1 MEALVAHYAEIGLK
15 GRNRGFFEE
24 ALSRNITR
32 ALRGTGYRKIRTGFG
47 RIVVDFE
54 PAPRLDEAAKRA
66 ADVFGVAY
74 VGAGRRV
81 DANMESLAAA
91 ALDLLDEDPFDSFR
105 IKTRKSYA
113 DFPTSSQEVNE
124 TIGQIVKDKT
134 GARVDLKNADATVW
148 IELFGN
154 AAIMFRRRV
163 PGAGG
168 LPVGTSERMLALLS
182 GGIDSPVAAWR
193 MARRG
198 AVVDLIH
205 FHAQPFTDSSSV
217 RQAEKLV
224 QALTPYLLKAN
235 LYLVSLSDS
244 QGEILAHARPELRV
258 VLYRR
263 MMMRIAAELAGQIGA
278 VALVTGDSLGQVA
291 SQTVENMRTVEA
303 AVPGTQILRPL
314 VAMDK
319 QEIIDQATRIGTF
332 AISTQPYQDSC
343 ALFEA
348 RSPATH
354 ASERDAEMAEV
365 GIDTAALVK
374 SAIAGADVRTL
385 ELEGPPRPT

>member
-1 MEALVAHYAEIGLK
+1 VEALVAHYAEIGLK

-24 ALSRNITR
+24 TLSRNITR

-54 PAPRLDEAAKRA
+54 PEPRLDEAARRA
-66 ADVFGVAY
+66 ARMFGVAY

-81 DANMESLAAA
+81 DPTMESLGRN
-91 ALDLLDEDPFDSFR
+91 ALELLGEAPFESFR

-113 DFPTSSQEVNE
+113 DFDDSSQEVNE
-124 TIGQIVKDKT
+124 TVGALVKDT
-134 GARVDLKNADATVW
+134 THARVDLKNAEATIW

-154 AAIMFRRRV
+154 TAIMFRDRL

-168 LPVGTSERMLALLS
+168 LPVGSSEKMLALLS

-205 FHAQPFTDSSSV
+205 FHAQPFTDASSV
-217 RQAEKLV
+217 RQATKLAE
-224 QALTPYLLKAN
+224 ALMPYLLRAN
-235 LYLVSLSDS
+235 LHLVSLADS
-244 QGEILAHARPELRV
+244 QTEILAHARPELRV

-263 MMMRIAAELAGQIGA
+263 MMMRISAEMARQTGA
-278 VALVTGDSLGQVA
+278 VALITGDSLGQVA
-291 SQTVENMRTVEA
+291 SQTVENLRTVEA
-303 AVPGTQILRPL
+303 SVPTTQVLRPL

-319 QEIIDQATRIGTF
+319 QEIIDQAKRIGTF
-332 AISTQPYQDSC
+332 DLSTRPYQDSC

-365 GIDTAALVK
+365 GIDTDALVK
-374 SAIAGADVRTL
+374 AALEGAETVTL
-385 ELEGPPRPT
+385 ELAPPPRP